1 MTTLDDYIADQRARK
16 AEYQRQY
23 RARAKASVGGAE
35 GIRAKNAEYQR
46 QYRERLKTRPEAL
59 ERARAKNAEYQRRYR
74 DRLAEQRLAEIR
86 ARTEAHAALILRY
99 CAAHPG
105 VTTAQAATA
114 LHIAIEDHTAALR
127 YLSEMLK

>member
-1 MTTLDDYIADQRARK
+1 MTTLDAYIAEQRARR
-16 AEYQRQY
+16 AAYQRQY
-23 RARAKASVGGAE
+23 RARVKSDPASAE
-35 GIRAKNAEYQR
+35 N
-46 QYRERLKTRPEAL
+46 
-59 ERARAKNAEYQRRYR
+59 ARAKNAEHQRRYR
-74 DRLAEQRLAEIR
+74 DRLAEQRLAAIR